1 MTKQKNDLR
10 DKDIDELLKAAL
22 KQMEEDADKPIEYP
36 TEDRYVMLNPNV
48 YANLIHR
55 AFETEREKKEL
66 IESFV
71 KEIRKSIFD
80 YYEIAV
86 EESSVWDDSEKD
98 LISSAFATVDKL
110 LYSTAQRFI
119 KEKKL

>member
-1 MTKQKNDLR
+1 MDLR
-10 DKDIDELLKAAL
+10 DKDINELLEQL
-22 KQMEEDADKPIEYP
+22 KNDDKPVDYP
-36 TEDRYVMLNPNV
+36 TEDHCVMLNPNV
-48 YANLIHR
+48 YANLIHK

-71 KEIRKSIFD
+71 KEIRKSIFN
-80 YYEIAV
+80 YYETAV
-86 EESSVWDDSEKD
+86 EESSIWDDSEKD

-119 KEKKL
+119 KEIKL

>member
-1 MTKQKNDLR
+1 MDLR
-10 DKDIDELLKAAL
+10 DKDINELLEQL
-22 KQMEEDADKPIEYP
+22 KNDDKPVDYP
-36 TEDRYVMLNPNV
+36 TEDPFVILRPQVFFDLV
-48 YANLIHR
+48 ER

-71 KEIRKSIFD
+71 KEIRKSIFT

-86 EESSVWDDSEKD
+86 EESSIWDDSEKD
-98 LISSAFATVDKL
+98 LISSAFSTVDKM

-119 KEKKL
+119 KGDKIGR